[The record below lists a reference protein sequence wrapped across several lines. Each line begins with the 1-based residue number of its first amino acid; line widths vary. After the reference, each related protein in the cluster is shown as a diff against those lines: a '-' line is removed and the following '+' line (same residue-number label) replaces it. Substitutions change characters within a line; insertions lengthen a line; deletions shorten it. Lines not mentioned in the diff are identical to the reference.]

1 MIYLFNIF
9 FFKYFF
15 RICSGVGNCMCG
27 KCECFLGFDGEKC
40 ECSDWNCCFYNGLLC
55 GGKF

>member
-1 MIYLFNIF
+1 
-9 FFKYFF
+9 
-15 RICSGVGNCMCG
+15 MCG

-55 GGKF
+55 GGKFDFELI